1 MAVHPGFTESRVHDF
16 WTLPGAHLGAAHLHL
31 QGPGE
36 AMLLPHWKG
45 SLPTPAPEMRVDLT
59 VTFFEA
65 VGV

>member
-1 MAVHPGFTESRVHDF
+1 
-16 WTLPGAHLGAAHLHL
+16 
-31 QGPGE
+31 
-36 AMLLPHWKG
+36 MLLPHWKG